1 MEREYIQKLLDSYM
15 AAETTKEE
23 EQLLSDYFSTHRDI
37 PAEWRDFSILFRGIR
52 QYERKP
58 YVSYRRTI
66 MKWSVA
72 VAAAVVVAVFI
83 MRAPLTPP
91 TETSCKSRLPEYYY
105 KAPSPISEQGLPT
118 RSLSGFSSYED
129 IVNEIERSGRQLE
142 DAIAQ
147 L

>member
-1 MEREYIQKLLDSYM
+1 MKDQELRDKFHAYRPQIDDNEAFMDKLM
-15 AAETTKEE
+15 AQMDTVD
-23 EQLLSDYFSTHRDI
+23 EQQHARII
-37 PAEWRDFSILFRGIR
+37 PF
-52 QYERKP
+52 
-58 YVSYRRTI
+58 YRRI
-66 MKWSVA
+66 LPWVA
-72 VAAAVVVAVFI
+72 GVAAASVVAVFI
-83 MRAPLTPP
+83 MRDPATTP